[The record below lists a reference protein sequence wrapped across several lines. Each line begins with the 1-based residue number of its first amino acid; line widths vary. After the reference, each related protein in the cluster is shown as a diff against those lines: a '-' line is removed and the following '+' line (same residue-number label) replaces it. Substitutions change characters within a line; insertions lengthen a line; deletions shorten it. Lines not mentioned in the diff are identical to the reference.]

1 MKSFIEMMNGK
12 EKNGL
17 NVLKKLIVM
26 HLCLIYSAE
35 LCEGFKRVDMKLT
48 SESQWLD

>member
-1 MKSFIEMMNGK
+1 MKRFIAIMNEK

-17 NVLKKLIVM
+17 HVLKKLIVM

-35 LCEGFKRVDMKLT
+35 LCESFKKIDMK
-48 SESQWLD
+48 Q